1 MSYPDAASFRQAL
14 EQRMKNHAADTG
26 LGLARL
32 RKRVA
37 FEAFLRRL
45 LIAAPDHWVLK
56 GALALDFRLDTPTR
70 PTKDI
75 DLGRDDDEDAAIRDI
90 VAAQELVLDDF
101 FTFAARRTRELDDT
115 DEFIAIRFHM
125 TAQLGGRTFEQFL
138 LDIGFVDSIA
148 YQPDIVQSAGLL
160 AFAGIAP
167 LALPAIPIEQHLAEK
182 IHAYTGRYGT
192 NGRASTR
199 PKDLVDILL
208 IEGSAAIN
216 ATSLHEALERTFRE
230 RGRHPLPDK
239 LPAPPDGWADP
250 YQRLAESVGIETDLT
265 LAYERARAFLD
276 PALENNADD
285 HWNPINRTWSASH
298 RAGSSTE

>member
-1 MSYPDAASFRQAL
+1 VSYPGAASFRDAL
-14 EQRMKNHAADTG
+14 EQRLKNQAVETG

-45 LIAAPDHWVLK
+45 LIAAPGRWVLK

-75 DLGRDDDEDAAIRDI
+75 DLGRDDDEDAAIRD
-90 VAAQELVLDDF
+90 VLAAQELVLDDF
-101 FTFAARRTRELDDT
+101 FTFAARRTSDLDDT
-115 DEFIAIRFHM
+115 DEFTAIRFHL

-148 YQPDIVQSAGLL
+148 YEPDMVQSAGLL

-167 LALPAIPIEQHLAEK
+167 LELPTIPIEQHLAEK
-182 IHAYTGRYGT
+182 FHAYTGTYGKD
-192 NGRASTR
+192 GRASTR

-208 IEGSAAIN
+208 IEDSTAIT
-216 ATSLHEALERTFRE
+216 ASSLREALERTFQE
-230 RGRHPLPDK
+230 RQRHPLPDE
-239 LPAPPDGWADP
+239 LPAPPNDWTDP
-250 YQRLAESVGIETDLT
+250 YRRLAEGVGIEPDLT
-265 LAYERARAFLD
+265 VAYERARAFLD
-276 PALENNADD
+276 PALRDNSAD
-285 HWNPINRTWSASH
+285 HWNPSH
-298 RAGSSTE
+298 RAWSKTPC

>member
-1 MSYPDAASFRQAL
+1 VNYPDAVSFRQAL
-14 EQRMKNHAADTG
+14 EQRLKNQTADTG

-45 LIAAPDHWVLK
+45 LIAAPGRWVLK

-75 DLGRDDDEDAAIRDI
+75 DLGRDDDEDAAVRDI

-101 FTFAARRTRELDDT
+101 FTFAARRTTELDDT
-115 DEFIAIRFHM
+115 DEFTAIRFHL

-138 LDIGFVDSIA
+138 LDIGFVDSID
-148 YQPDIVQSAGLL
+148 YQPDTIQSAGLL

-167 LALPAIPIEQHLAEK
+167 LTLPAIPIEQHLAEK
-182 IHAYTGRYGT
+182 IHAYTGTYGKD
-192 NGRASTR
+192 GRASTR

-208 IEGSAAIN
+208 IEASTTIA
-216 ATSLHEALERTFRE
+216 ATSLREALERIFHE
-230 RGRHPLPDK
+230 RQRHPQPNK
-239 LPAPPDGWADP
+239 LPPPPSGWTDP
-250 YQRLAESVGIETDLT
+250 YRRLAQTVGIETDLNVS
-265 LAYERARAFLD
+265 YELIRAFLD
-276 PALENNADD
+276 PVLENKADGN
-285 HWNPINRTWSASH
+285 WNPSVRRWD
-298 RAGSSTE
+298 